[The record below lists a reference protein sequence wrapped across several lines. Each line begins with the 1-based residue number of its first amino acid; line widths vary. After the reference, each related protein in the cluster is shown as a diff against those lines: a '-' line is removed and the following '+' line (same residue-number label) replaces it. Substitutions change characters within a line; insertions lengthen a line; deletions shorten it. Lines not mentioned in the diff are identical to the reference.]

1 MVEIKLIDNNYAFF
15 FNDAAAVR
23 REIADE
29 TDRITGKTKQISNV
43 PIHLSIYS
51 PNGMFFTLIRV
62 RFFTLSSNYKTYS
75 LKKDLSP
82 TYSKIIPCFFLF
94 LLICICTWM
103 QKTFHFS
110 CFLSNSLAWL
120 LPPPHEAL
128 ASSGKKITYM
138 HLRKKRNFCKV
149 LWTEW

>member
-1 MVEIKLIDNNYAFF
+1 MPFF
-15 FNDAAAVR
+15 YDAAAVR

-51 PNGMFFTLIRV
+51 PNGMFFNLIRV
-62 RFFTLSSNYKTYS
+62 WFFTLCSNYKTYS

-94 LLICICTWM
+94 LLICICT
-103 QKTFHFS
+103 
-110 CFLSNSLAWL
+110 
-120 LPPPHEAL
+120 
-128 ASSGKKITYM
+128 
-138 HLRKKRNFCKV
+138 
-149 LWTEW
+149 